1 MTTEQLKKTNWL
13 NRAFHAEKAAK
24 AWLAKLERDR
34 SDAERIKQN
43 FSQDA
48 VKDVLDRLSI
58 TEQRTLDRISELTQI
73 LDEVTVAIVAV
84 DDLDM
89 QSILVR
95 HYLVYESWEQV
106 AEEMHYDLRTVQRKH
121 KQALDRVAN
130 ISPLRR

>member
-1 MTTEQLKKTNWL
+1 MTAEQLSKVHWL

-34 SDAERIKQN
+34 CDAERIRQS
-43 FSQDA
+43 FSQDV
-48 VKDVLDRLSI
+48 VKDVLDRLAV

-73 LDEVTVAIVAV
+73 RDEVTAAIVAV

-89 QSILVR
+89 QAILVR
-95 HYLVYESWEQV
+95 HYLLYESWEQV

-121 KQALDRVAN
+121 KQALDRVVVA
-130 ISPLRR
+130 